1 MNFKKYSKLKDEKK
15 SAAIY
20 SAALQDHFLK
30 KFNSS
35 IDIDFTKKN
44 K

>member
-1 MNFKKYSKLKDEKK
+1 MNFKNKSKLKDNNK

-44 K
+44 R